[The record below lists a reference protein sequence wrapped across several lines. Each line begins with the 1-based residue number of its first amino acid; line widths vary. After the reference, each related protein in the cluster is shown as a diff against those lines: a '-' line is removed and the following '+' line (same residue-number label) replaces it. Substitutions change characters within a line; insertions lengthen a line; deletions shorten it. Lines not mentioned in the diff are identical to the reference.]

1 MITTRTARQCGQAD
15 YGWLQAR
22 YTFSFG
28 HYFDPKLLGYASLR
42 VLNQEVLAPGAA
54 FQPRTYPKVD
64 ILNVILDGE
73 AEYRDSEGN
82 HVQASAGEAL
92 LLSTQPGVSYSEHN
106 ISKDKPLTRMQL
118 WLDAC
123 PQRENPLIQKLALN
137 MGKQQLIASP
147 DGTEGSLQLRQ
158 QVWLHH
164 IVLAKGE
171 SANFQLHGP
180 RAYLQSIH
188 GQFHAITH
196 HEEKAA
202 LTCGDGAFIR
212 DEANITLVAD
222 SPLRA
227 LLIDLPVYREKMMSK
242 KSAKKRQSV
251 KPVVA
256 KETTRATKNFGYE
269 EMLSELEAIVADAE
283 TRLAEDEAAA

>member
-1 MITTRTARQCGQAD
+1 MITTRTAKQCGQAD
-15 YGWLQAR
+15 FGWLQAR

-42 VLNQEVLAPGAA
+42 VLNQEVLAPGAS

-64 ILNVILDGE
+64 ILNLILEGE

-82 HVQASAGEAL
+82 HVQAKAGEAL
-92 LLSTQPGVSYSEHN
+92 LIATQPGVSYSEYN
-106 ISKDKPLTRMQL
+106 VSKEKSLTRMQI

-123 PQRENPLIQKLALN
+123 PERENPPVQKMTIADAS
-137 MGKQQLIASP
+137 QQLLASP
-147 DGTEGSLQLRQ
+147 DGNQGSLQLRQ

-164 IVLAKGE
+164 IELAKGE
-171 SANFQLHGP
+171 KLQLQLHGP

-188 GQFHAITH
+188 GTVHAVTH
-196 HEEKAA
+196 CEDQEA

-222 SPLRA
+222 TPLRA
-227 LLIDLPVYREKMMSK
+227 LLIDLPV
-242 KSAKKRQSV
+242 
-251 KPVVA
+251 
-256 KETTRATKNFGYE
+256 
-269 EMLSELEAIVADAE
+269 
-283 TRLAEDEAAA
+283 

>member
-92 LLSTQPGVSYSEHN
+92 LLSTQPGVSYSDQ
-106 ISKDKPLTRMQL
+106 SQ
-118 WLDAC
+118 
-123 PQRENPLIQKLALN
+123 QRQTVNTNAALAGRLP
-137 MGKQQLIASP
+137 AA
-147 DGTEGSLQLRQ
+147 R
-158 QVWLHH
+158 
-164 IVLAKGE
+164 E
-171 SANFQLHGP
+171 SAD
-180 RAYLQSIH
+180 SK
-188 GQFHAITH
+188 T
-196 HEEKAA
+196 
-202 LTCGDGAFIR
+202 GA
-212 DEANITLVAD
+212 
-222 SPLRA
+222 
-227 LLIDLPVYREKMMSK
+227 
-242 KSAKKRQSV
+242 
-251 KPVVA
+251 
-256 KETTRATKNFGYE
+256 
-269 EMLSELEAIVADAE
+269 
-283 TRLAEDEAAA
+283 

>member
-106 ISKDKPLTRMQL
+106 LSKDKPLTRMQL

-147 DGTEGSLQLRQ
+147 EGTMGSLQLRQ

-164 IVLAKGE
+164 IVLDKGE
-171 SANFQLHGP
+171 SANFQLHGA

-188 GQFHAITH
+188 GKFHALTH

-227 LLIDLPVYREKMMSK
+227 LLIDLPV
-242 KSAKKRQSV
+242 
-251 KPVVA
+251 
-256 KETTRATKNFGYE
+256 
-269 EMLSELEAIVADAE
+269 
-283 TRLAEDEAAA
+283 

>member
-64 ILNVILDGE
+64 ILNVIL
-73 AEYRDSEGN
+73 
-82 HVQASAGEAL
+82 
-92 LLSTQPGVSYSEHN
+92 
-106 ISKDKPLTRMQL
+106 
-118 WLDAC
+118 
-123 PQRENPLIQKLALN
+123 IQKLALN

-147 DGTEGSLQLRQ
+147 EGAMGSLQLRQ

-164 IVLAKGE
+164 IVLDKGE

-188 GQFHAITH
+188 GKFHALTH

-227 LLIDLPVYREKMMSK
+227 LLIDLPV
-242 KSAKKRQSV
+242 
-251 KPVVA
+251 
-256 KETTRATKNFGYE
+256 
-269 EMLSELEAIVADAE
+269 
-283 TRLAEDEAAA
+283 

>member
-22 YTFSFG
+22 YSFSFG
-28 HYFDPKLLGYASLR
+28 HYFDPELLGYASLR

-64 ILNVILDGE
+64 ILNVILDGT

-82 HVQASAGEAL
+82 HIQAYAGEAIL
-92 LLSTQPGVSYSEHN
+92 LATQPGLSYSEHN
-106 ISKDKPLTRMQL
+106 ISNESPLTRMQL

-123 PQRENPLIQKLALN
+123 PERENPRRQKLTLN
-137 MGKQQLIASP
+137 MEKQQLIASA
-147 DGTEGSLQLRQ
+147 DGANKSLQLRQ
-158 QVWLHH
+158 QVWVHH
-164 IVLAKGE
+164 IVLSPGE
-171 SANFQLHGP
+171 TVDFRLHGP

-188 GQFHAITH
+188 GQFHAITQH
-196 HEEKAA
+196 QENVA

-212 DEANITLVAD
+212 DEPNITLVAD

-227 LLIDLPVYREKMMSK
+227 LLIDLP
-242 KSAKKRQSV
+242 
-251 KPVVA
+251 
-256 KETTRATKNFGYE
+256 N
-269 EMLSELEAIVADAE
+269 
-283 TRLAEDEAAA
+283 